1 ADQCPD
7 QLSLLIQIR
16 LLEALDPRRLP
27 FGNVMTNPVTV
38 RYMSRSEIESLMYS
52 LTADSDNEQAQ
63 LFEAITR
70 RLLEILESENR

>member
-1 ADQCPD
+1 
-7 QLSLLIQIR
+7 
-16 LLEALDPRRLP
+16 
-27 FGNVMTNPVTV
+27 MTNPVTV